1 MLARK
6 VEFDL
11 VLNKKDEF
19 LRKFRDEVLPILR
32 KQDGFIDILGLTNEI
47 RVEKAIIISLWDTRE
62 QALKYEQTM
71 FPKITDMLKPY
82 MMSRFTVT
90 PYMVETTVSEHILSP
105 AVKPNNPSP
114 GAATL
119 GHFCALQTGSLS
131 FFLKP
136 VLDSRRSGCLN

>member
-1 MLARK
+1 MFARK

-32 KQDGFIDILGLTNEI
+32 KQDGFVDILGLTNEI

-105 AVKPNNPSP
+105 AV
-114 GAATL
+114 
-119 GHFCALQTGSLS
+119 
-131 FFLKP
+131 
-136 VLDSRRSGCLN
+136 